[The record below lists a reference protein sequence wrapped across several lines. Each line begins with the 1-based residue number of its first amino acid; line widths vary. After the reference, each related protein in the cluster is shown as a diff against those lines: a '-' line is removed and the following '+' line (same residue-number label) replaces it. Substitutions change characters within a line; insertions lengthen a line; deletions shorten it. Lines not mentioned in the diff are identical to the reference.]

1 MIGVAFFLIT
11 YIKEWIPH
19 LKLKTRFPF
28 SIVISGNEAVSRR
41 QSVLEGLL
49 WGGMSQLTSLFAAEL
64 LTSAKKR
71 EEMQK
76 QIEEMERKL
85 KEIQTIQQERAGD
98 QVKKCCYFF

>member
-1 MIGVAFFLIT
+1 M
-11 YIKEWIPH
+11 
-19 LKLKTRFPF
+19 
-28 SIVISGNEAVSRR
+28 RR
-41 QSVLEGLL
+41 
-49 WGGMSQLTSLFAAEL
+49 GMPQLTSLFTAEL

-98 QVKKCCYFF
+98 QVKNFLLFSTVNSGMSGKSSTFDLHAQPKETFYDSFLVTTNRKVI

>member
-1 MIGVAFFLIT
+1 
-11 YIKEWIPH
+11 
-19 LKLKTRFPF
+19 
-28 SIVISGNEAVSRR
+28 
-41 QSVLEGLL
+41 
-49 WGGMSQLTSLFAAEL
+49 MSQLTSLFAAEL

-98 QVKKCCYFF
+98 QVKKICYFFITENPDIPGKNSIFDLHAQPKKYFFFLVVF

>member
-1 MIGVAFFLIT
+1 
-11 YIKEWIPH
+11 
-19 LKLKTRFPF
+19 
-28 SIVISGNEAVSRR
+28 
-41 QSVLEGLL
+41 
-49 WGGMSQLTSLFAAEL
+49 MSQLTSLFAAEL

-98 QVKKCCYFF
+98 QVKKFCYFFYYRKPRHTWQEFYI

>member
-1 MIGVAFFLIT
+1 
-11 YIKEWIPH
+11 
-19 LKLKTRFPF
+19 
-28 SIVISGNEAVSRR
+28 
-41 QSVLEGLL
+41 
-49 WGGMSQLTSLFAAEL
+49 MSQLTSLFAAEL

-98 QVKKCCYFF
+98 QVKKFCYFFITENPGIPGKNSILIYMPNLKNTFFLVVF